1 MKKSTV
7 PALRKR
13 FNEIDAGILQLLDA
27 RAGLSEEMA
36 RLKKEMKISA
46 LQKDV
51 WEKHLQKRLRE
62 NKKLNNSPVFVEFLF
77 KIIHKE
83 SLRIQ
88 KQAMKN
94 KK

>member
-1 MKKSTV
+1 
-7 PALRKR
+7 
-13 FNEIDAGILQLLDA
+13 
-27 RAGLSEEMA
+27 
-36 RLKKEMKISA
+36 MKISA

-62 NKKLNNSPVFVEFLF
+62 NKKLNNSPVFVESLF